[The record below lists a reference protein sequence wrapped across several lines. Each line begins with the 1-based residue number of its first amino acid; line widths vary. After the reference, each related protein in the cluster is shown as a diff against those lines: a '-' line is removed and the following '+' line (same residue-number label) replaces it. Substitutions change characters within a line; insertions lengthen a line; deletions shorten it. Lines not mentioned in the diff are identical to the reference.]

1 MSADQ
6 VAEITPLIREV
17 FSHARGNP
25 ASSEALCATFEVV
38 GKSGAWAQVTPTEL
52 NVAYPMSHSPEGEL
66 REIIQK
72 LPSAQLL
79 SWEPM
84 KFATWSFVSVAPTEI
99 AKVVDHVL
107 AKLFNLGDYSLNG
120 KIERL

>member
-6 VAEITPLIREV
+6 VSEIAPLIREV
-17 FSHARGNP
+17 FNHVSEKSAN
-25 ASSEALCATFEVV
+25 SEALCATFEVV
-38 GKSGAWAQVTPTEL
+38 GESDAWAQVTSTEL
-52 NVAYPMSHSPEGEL
+52 NVSYPRSHSPEGEL

-84 KFATWSFVSVAPTEI
+84 KFATWSFVSVTPTEI
-99 AKVVDHVL
+99 AKVVDQVL
-107 AKLFNLGDYSLNG
+107 AKLFNLDDYSLNG
-120 KIERL
+120 QIVRL